1 MDNDKIITAR
11 IEDKLEQCERG
22 SYITAT
28 GFLNMHEQSLA
39 MRIVRGRSDVK
50 SFFYGGYDD
59 AERRIIM
66 FVPDGYAD
74 TLEEALEMI
83 SPLSVLH
90 IKVVPGGRKLT
101 HRDYLGSVLSLGL
114 DRSVIGDILVNDN
127 GADMIVNSEIVD
139 FLLAEFHSAGHTNLQ
154 ITASD
159 IGELEVPEQRV
170 KAVRDTLSSPR
181 LDNVVSAAFHVSRSE
196 AVRAIKGG
204 IVFVNHEEVTK
215 IDKRIDEGDTIVLRG
230 KGKAILS
237 ELSGLSKKGRI
248 WAEFKVFI

>member
-1 MDNDKIITAR
+1 M
-11 IEDKLEQCERG
+11 
-22 SYITAT
+22 
-28 GFLNMHEQSLA
+28 
-39 MRIVRGRSDVK
+39 
-50 SFFYGGYDD
+50 
-59 AERRIIM
+59 
-66 FVPDGYAD
+66 
-74 TLEEALEMI
+74 
-83 SPLSVLH
+83 
-90 IKVVPGGRKLT
+90 
-101 HRDYLGSVLSLGL
+101 LSLGL
-114 DRSVIGDILVNDN
+114 DRSVIGDILVNDK
-127 GADMIVNSEIVD
+127 GADMIVNSDIVD
-139 FLLAEFHSAGHTNLQ
+139 FLLSEFHSAGHTNLQ

-181 LDNVVSAAFHVSRSE
+181 LRQCGAAAFHVSRSE

-248 WAEFKVFI
+248 WAEFKVFNLTEFKVLSSYKIRKSSLHHSSSFASYTSKRKVSRIGAATAP

>member
-22 SYITAT
+22 NYITTT
-28 GFLNMHEQSLA
+28 GFLNMHEQALA
-39 MRIVRGRSDVK
+39 MHITRGRADVK
-50 SFFYGGYDD
+50 SFFYGGYED
-59 AERRIIM
+59 AERRILM
-66 FVPDGYAD
+66 FIPEGYAD

-90 IKVVPGGRKLT
+90 IKVVPSGRKLT

-114 DRSVIGDILVNDN
+114 DRSVIGDILVNEK
-127 GADMIVNSEIVD
+127 GADMIVNSEIVN
-139 FLLAEFHSAGHTNLQ
+139 FLLSEFHSAGHTNLQ
-154 ITASD
+154 ITISD

-181 LDNVVSAAFHVSRSE
+181 LDNVVSTAFHVSRSE

-215 IDKRIDEGDTIVLRG
+215 IDKRINEGDMIVLRG

>member
-22 SYITAT
+22 SYITTT

-74 TLEEALEMI
+74 TLEGALEMI

-90 IKVVPGGRKLT
+90 IKVAPGSRKLT

-114 DRSVIGDILVNDN
+114 DRSVIGDILVNDK
-127 GADMIVNSEIVD
+127 GTAMIVNSDIVD
-139 FLLAEFHSAGHTNLQ
+139 FLLSEFHSAGHT
-154 ITASD
+154 
-159 IGELEVPEQRV
+159 
-170 KAVRDTLSSPR
+170 LS
-181 LDNVVSAAFHVSRSE
+181 LIH
-196 AVRAIKGG
+196 I
-204 IVFVNHEEVTK
+204 
-215 IDKRIDEGDTIVLRG
+215 
-230 KGKAILS
+230 
-237 ELSGLSKKGRI
+237 
-248 WAEFKVFI
+248 

>member
-74 TLEEALEMI
+74 TLEMI

-90 IKVVPGGRKLT
+90 IKVAPGGRKLT

-215 IDKRIDEGDTIVLRG
+215 IDKRVDEGDTIVLRG

>member
-22 SYITAT
+22 SYITTT

-39 MRIVRGRSDVK
+39 MRVTRGRTDVK
-50 SFFYGGYDD
+50 SFFYGGYED
-59 AERRIIM
+59 AERRILM

-74 TLEEALEMI
+74 TLEDTLEMI
-83 SPLSVLH
+83 KPLSVLH
-90 IKVVPGGRKLT
+90 IKAVPGGRKLT

-114 DRSVIGDILVNDN
+114 DRSVIGDILVHDK
-127 GADMIVNSEIVD
+127 GADMIVNAEIVD
-139 FLLAEFHSAGHTNLQ
+139 FLLSEFHSAGHTNLQ
-154 ITASD
+154 ITVSE
-159 IGELEVPEQRV
+159 IEELEVPEQRV

-181 LDNVVSAAFHVSRSE
+181 LDNVVSAAFHISRSE

-204 IVFVNHEEVTK
+204 TVFVNHEEVTK
-215 IDKRIDEGDTIVLRG
+215 VDKRIDEGDTIVLRG
-230 KGKAILS
+230 KGKAILA